1 MIDLGKIKQAK
12 KTVPL
17 LFLGIFVILLFL
29 LDLFIGSVKI
39 PVYETLRILFGN
51 PSSHSEWEVIIFSFR
66 IPRALTAILAGMA
79 LSVSGL
85 QMQTVFRNP
94 LAGPYVLGISSGASL
109 GVAILVLGFSS
120 FLFQASSSMIG
131 DWTLVLAASFGSALI
146 LLLIF
151 AVSVRIKDIMTI
163 LILGILFGSIA
174 SAIVGVMQY
183 FSNESLL
190 KSFVVWSMGSLG
202 NITRDQ
208 IQVLSVVVLIGLLIS
223 FGSVKILNALLLGED
238 YAKTLGINIKTAR
251 AIVFLSTSILAGSV
265 TAFCGPIGFIG
276 IVVPHLGR
284 MFFRTSNHGFLMP
297 GSILIGAGLM
307 LISDMISQLPGSEK
321 ILPINSI
328 TALLGIPIII
338 WIIIKRKRITQ

>member
-1 MIDLGKIKQAK
+1 MIDLRRLKPAK
-12 KTVPL
+12 KMWTL
-17 LFLGIFVILLFL
+17 LVLSILVLFLFL

-39 PVYETLRILFGN
+39 PVFETLKILAGGN
-51 PSSHSEWEVIIFSFR
+51 SSHTEWEVIIFSFR
-66 IPRALTAILAGMA
+66 IPRALTALLAGMA

-120 FLFQASSSMIG
+120 FLFKASSNMIG

-174 SAIVGVMQY
+174 SAMVGVMQF

-202 NITRDQ
+202 NITKDQ
-208 IQVLSVVVLIGLLIS
+208 IHVLSIVILIGLLIS

-265 TAFCGPIGFIG
+265 TAFCGPIGFVG

-284 MFFRTSNHGFLMP
+284 MLLRTSNHGFLMP
-297 GSILIGAGLM
+297 GSVLIGSGLM